1 MNLIIWAIAVI
12 IFIILEIVTIQ
23 LVSVWLA
30 GGALITM
37 LAVLFSE
44 ISVTGQL
51 ILFALSSCILLA
63 VTFPLAKKIR
73 NRKHIPTNSELN
85 VGKQAIVT
93 EEINTH
99 TGTGRVSLDGIY
111 WKAVSDEIIP
121 INSTVT
127 VIAIEGTTLTVYSG
141 D

>member
-127 VIAIEGTTLTVYSG
+127 VIAIEGTTL
-141 D
+141 